1 MIEQSLKINILGDIC
16 LTDTTRNTVTKR
28 EPQHLFNGLHEI
40 LVNADFNI
48 GNLEAP
54 VPDQK
59 HTPILKT
66 GPALKNDSNLLSILS
81 KTKFKA
87 IGLANNH
94 IRDYGNDAV
103 VNTIDELEKLNIKTF
118 GAGPNK
124 IEAKKPCFVQIGG
137 VTIGLMAFAEHEF
150 NLAGKNVAGANG
162 FDSFESFNEIEEFKT
177 KCDYL
182 VILFHGG
189 VEYHKYPS
197 PLLQK
202 RCRKMVLS
210 GANLILC
217 QHSHCI
223 GAMETYKE
231 GTIVYGQGN
240 SVFGYKDNHPTWNE
254 GLVIELV
261 VTKSTIKLNYIP
273 IKALPCGAIDLM
285 NEFETKECLKEFHNR
300 SKKCSNIKFLEG
312 QWLEFCNSKKSMYL
326 GHLFGF
332 NRYLMFINRKLNNKI
347 IDTLFTKRQKR
358 ITQNLLRCES
368 HHEVL
373 KTIFKNEE

>member
-1 MIEQSLKINILGDIC
+1 MFLKSY
-16 LTDTTRNTVTKR
+16 
-28 EPQHLFNGLHEI
+28 
-40 LVNADFNI
+40 
-48 GNLEAP
+48 AP
-54 VPDQK
+54 R
-59 HTPILKT
+59 
-66 GPALKNDSNLLSILS
+66 S
-81 KTKFKA
+81 
-87 IGLANNH
+87 
-94 IRDYGNDAV
+94 
-103 VNTIDELEKLNIKTF
+103 
-118 GAGPNK
+118 NK

-162 FDSFESFNEIEEFKT
+162 FDSFESFNEIKESKT

-240 SVFGYKDNHPTWNE
+240 SVFGYKDNDVYRDLIFINSQSIETFIYGTTGVIKDSPSGVSLVLDDGFLFDNE
-254 GLVIELV
+254 RNFISKCKKNEDDEGY
-261 VTKSTIKLNYIP
+261 IKP
-273 IKALPCGAIDLM
+273 SFFDL
-285 NEFETKECLKEFHNR
+285 
-300 SKKCSNIKFLEG
+300 KK
-312 QWLEFCNSKKSMYL
+312 NSKYQFSSGPFTNL
-326 GHLFGF
+326 VFRILDE
-332 NRYLMFINRKLNNKI
+332 NKLSIKGLIGNFSVTVSKEQY
-347 IDTLFTKRQKR
+347 FFRP
-358 ITQNLLRCES
+358 E
-368 HHEVL
+368 
-373 KTIFKNEE
+373 